1 MSAAL
6 KSLSKYYNSYKVI
19 DTNNFDPKDLY
30 QNLVKNLIPSLG
42 LIAQELTDPSTPMTQ
57 FTVQMISNGLVTKEK
72 FIEVNL
78 NLKEVQKTL
87 KSMDF
92 DNRLE
97 RTISM
102 LTGFKTEDL

>member
-19 DTNNFDPKDLY
+19 DPNNFDPKDLY
-30 QNLVKNLIPSLG
+30 ENLVKNLIPSLG

-57 FTVQMISNGLVTKEK
+57 FTVQMISNALVTKEK

-78 NLKEVQKTL
+78 NLKRSSKNF
-87 KSMDF
+87 KI
-92 DNRLE
+92 N
-97 RTISM
+97 
-102 LTGFKTEDL
+102 GF

>member
-6 KSLSKYYNSYKVI
+6 ESLSKYYNSYKVI
-19 DTNNFDPKDLY
+19 DSKNFDPSNLYEDLI
-30 QNLVKNLIPSLG
+30 KNLIPSLG
-42 LIAQELTDPSTPMTQ
+42 LITQELTDPSIPMTQ
-57 FTVQMISNGLVTKEK
+57 FTVQMISNGLVSKEK

-92 DNRLE
+92 DDRLE
-97 RTISM
+97 
-102 LTGFKTEDL
+102 

>member
-1 MSAAL
+1 MSVGL
-6 KSLSKYYNSYKVI
+6 ESLSKYYNSYKVI
-19 DTNNFDPKDLY
+19 DPNNFDPSNLY
-30 QNLVKNLIPSLG
+30 EDLVKNLIPSLG

-57 FTVQMISNGLVTKEK
+57 FTVQMISNGLVSKEK
-72 FIEVNL
+72 FI
-78 NLKEVQKTL
+78 EVQKTL